1 MGVPQILFSGDGV
14 PVSAHCWNADRS
26 KVAVSLNNSEVV
38 IMDTASAKKSGR
50 GNLQPNANDILTEHD
65 MRVTSIDW
73 APNSGLIV
81 TCGEDRNAYVWQQ
94 AGGGQPWKPC
104 LVVLRINRAATAVK
118 WSPHENKFAVASGAN
133 CISVCYFEK
142 ENDWWLAKHVK
153 KNIKSTVTCLD
164 WHPNNNLLA
173 AGTARFAVNVFA
185 AQVEEVGDKFDPN
198 SPWYSKKPKF
208 GDNLA
213 GFRHLKMGW
222 IHDVAFNGD
231 GTMLAWVSHSSTLSV
246 MNGLNN
252 QEVFHYKMSELPLL
266 SCLWI
271 APDTVMAA
279 GHGCTPLWFD
289 IDPMSGKVK
298 SHGRLE
304 REEKGPKTSTSSIN
318 AMKMFRDRDRLGVSG
333 DGDGSGMGG
342 GNGGGGGME
351 VPNTAHVKQ
360 INTLRFFDS
369 ETVSS
374 SADDGKIVLWKNSLD
389 AKMRGLSV

>member
-1 MGVPQILFSGDGV
+1 MGGPQVLFNGDGV

-26 KVAVSLNNSEVV
+26 KVAVSLNDSDVV

-50 GNLQPNANDILTEHD
+50 GNSSPRANANDILKEHD

-73 APNSGLIV
+73 APKSGLIV

-94 AGGGQPWKPC
+94 TGPGQPWKPC

-142 ENDWWLAKHVK
+142 ENDWWLSKHIK

-173 AGTARFAVNVFA
+173 SGTARFAVNVFA
-185 AQVEEVGDKFDPN
+185 AQVKEVGDQLAPN
-198 SPWYSKKPKF
+198 SPWYSKKPIF
-208 GDNLA
+208 GDCVA
-213 GFRHLKMGW
+213 GFRNLKIGW
-222 IHDVAFNGD
+222 IHDVAFNAE

-266 SCLWI
+266 SCVWI
-271 APDTVMAA
+271 APDSILAA
-279 GHGCTPLWFD
+279 GHGCSPFWFD
-289 IDPMSGKVK
+289 IDANTGKVK

-304 REEKGPKTSTSSIN
+304 SKDNGPKTSTSSVN
-318 AMKMFRDRDRLGVSG
+318 AMKMFRDRDRLGVNNDVSGPGGDSG
-333 DGDGSGMGG
+333 D
-342 GNGGGGGME
+342 
-351 VPNTAHVKQ
+351 TIHVKQ
-360 INTLRFFDS
+360 INTLRIFDAD
-369 ETVSS
+369 TVSS

-389 AKMRGLSV
+389 AKMKGLSV